1 VELKSETPI
10 PLGETLRF
18 RVNPAGHPPLRHRRA
33 TWRSDRARLF
43 SEREERHAEDT
54 ETARASASRPCTAAA
69 ALANPYED
77 YEGTTLIVNFPA
89 HPHYDAVM
97 QILPEFTKETGIEV
111 EVDQLPYLKMRER
124 QTLELAQEEGEYDLI
139 AYVVF
144 SKADYVYAD
153 QLRTSPSTS

>member
-1 VELKSETPI
+1 MTFFKTIATTVASV
-10 PLGETLRF
+10 TLT
-18 RVNPAGHPPLRHRRA
+18 AGVA
-33 TWRSDRARLF
+33 F
-43 SEREERHAEDT
+43 
-54 ETARASASRPCTAAA
+54 
-69 ALANPYED
+69 ANPYAE

-124 QTLELAQEEGEYDLI
+124 QTLELSQDEGEYDLI

-153 QLRTSPSTS
+153 QLENLAKYFMNPKLTDPAYDSDDLIDGYV